1 MIKTFF
7 SPASRFGVL
16 AASKKAFEHA
26 SQLIKNSTDPLIGK
40 YIASLLAPQLL
51 YRVDGRT
58 PSDLLK
64 SNGFPQAM
72 CINQAGSSLRKSH
85 IEGHQQSNV
94 GQFALPACRSL
105 NDLENGFIKKHLS
118 FVKERKIYAFYGN
131 AACLRQLKIQ
141 TGIEPSQHDDEHEQL
156 VMEQVKFNQIIA
168 CVSGKQQEDF
178 LRGYTVENKLFGILN
193 VPEKITRKDISSL
206 ENTINWLLNN
216 RCEETAIA
224 MANSLGQPI
233 EESPEILSIGNALSL
248 R

>member
-7 SPASRFGVL
+7 SPASPFGVL
-16 AASKKAFEHA
+16 AASKRAFERA
-26 SQLIKNSTDPLIGK
+26 SQLIKNSADPLVGK
-40 YIASLLAPQLL
+40 HIASLLIPQLL

-72 CINQAGSSLRKSH
+72 CIKQANNSLRKSH

-105 NDLENGFIKKHLS
+105 NDLEKGFITKHSS
-118 FVKERKIYAFYGN
+118 FAKERKIYAFYGN
-131 AACLRQLKIQ
+131 AACLRQLKIK

-156 VMEQVKFNQIIA
+156 VMEQIKFHQIIA

-178 LRGYTVENKLFGILN
+178 LLGRTVENKLYGILN
-193 VPEKITRKDISSL
+193 VPEKMTRKDISSF
-206 ENTINWLLNN
+206 ENTLNWLLNN
-216 RCEETAIA
+216 GCEETAID
-224 MANSLGQPI
+224 MANCLGQPI
-233 EESPEILSIGNALSL
+233 EESSEIFSMENALSL